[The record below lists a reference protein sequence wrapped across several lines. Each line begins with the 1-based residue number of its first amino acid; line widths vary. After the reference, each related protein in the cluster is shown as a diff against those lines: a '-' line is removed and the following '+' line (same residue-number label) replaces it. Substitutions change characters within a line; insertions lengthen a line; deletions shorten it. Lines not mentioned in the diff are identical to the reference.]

1 MPTEKPRGT
10 ITMPEDRLKQI
21 EDYRFD
27 NKIRNQTQATLD
39 LLQKGMGVVERR
51 YKKENGSVVK

>member
-51 YKKENGSVVK
+51 YKKENAPT